1 MKTNLYTYFNVS
13 FDKNPTDYIEL
24 KNIDI
29 KEFSNS
35 RLLSMIRKIFYIN
48 HNNFIKFKLQ
58 SYRTGYAVDV
68 DRDFYK
74 IVFKNFNNLPYA
86 LYKNSYEK
94 HL

>member
-1 MKTNLYTYFNVS
+1 MKTDLYTYFNFS
-13 FDKNPTDYIEL
+13 YGEPERHIE
-24 KNIDI
+24 KTHIDI

-35 RLLSMIRKIFYIN
+35 RLFSMLRKIFYIN

-86 LYKNSYEK
+86 LYKNCYEK

>member
-1 MKTNLYTYFNVS
+1 MKIDLYTCFN
-13 FDKNPTDYIEL
+13 FTYDKPDRHIE
-24 KNIDI
+24 KTHIDI
-29 KEFSNS
+29 KDFSNS
-35 RLLSMIRKIFYIN
+35 RLFPMLIKIFYIN

-58 SYRTGYAVDV
+58 SYITEYAVDV

-86 LYKNSYEK
+86 LYKNCYVK